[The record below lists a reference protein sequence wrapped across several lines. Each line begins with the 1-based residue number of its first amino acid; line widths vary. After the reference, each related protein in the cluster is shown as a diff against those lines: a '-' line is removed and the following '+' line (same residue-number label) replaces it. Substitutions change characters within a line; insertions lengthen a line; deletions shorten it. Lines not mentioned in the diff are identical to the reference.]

1 MNEVKSLFFFFLTF
15 WLHCEACG
23 ILASQQVLSLCPLQ
37 WKCRVLTV
45 GLPVK
50 SQTKIL
56 VSKITRFL
64 RLSLKADLLVLHYL
78 DYLDPRKE
86 RVEFLVLLHSFFWPC
101 S

>member
-1 MNEVKSLFFFFLTF
+1 MNEVKSFFFFLTF